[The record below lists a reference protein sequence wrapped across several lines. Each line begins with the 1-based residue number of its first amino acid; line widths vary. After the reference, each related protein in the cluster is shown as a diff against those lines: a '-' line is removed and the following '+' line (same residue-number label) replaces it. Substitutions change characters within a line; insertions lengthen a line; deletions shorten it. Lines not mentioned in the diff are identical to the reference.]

1 MDKLKEKIT
10 RAAKKC
16 AGPDEYESCQD
27 KVYQTFSGLYEIRK
41 SCFRQGADFATPLAM
56 KEGFMEAMDYFA
68 RKGEGGIV
76 FDLAEYGKKVGILN
90 ES

>member
-27 KVYQTFSGLYEIRK
+27 KVYQTFSGLYEIRR

-68 RKGEGGIV
+68 RKGDGATL
-76 FDLAEYGKKVGILN
+76 FDLAEYGKKIGILDGK
-90 ES
+90 